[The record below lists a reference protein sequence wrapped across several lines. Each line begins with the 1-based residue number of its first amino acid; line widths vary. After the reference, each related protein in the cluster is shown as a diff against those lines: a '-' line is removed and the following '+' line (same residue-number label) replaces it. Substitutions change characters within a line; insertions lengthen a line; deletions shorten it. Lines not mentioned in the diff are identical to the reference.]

1 MAERTPRDQGTDG
14 RHGPFGSAVP
24 LGRVFGVPL
33 FLHWSAPL
41 LVVLLGLS
49 LGAATLP
56 AWVPDRSHATY
67 TIAGTVGALL
77 LMASLLLHEG
87 AHAVAARR
95 AGVEVQDMTVWAL
108 GGVTRMGRADRPR
121 AALWIALAGPL
132 TSLLLAAVGVGAAAG
147 LLRGAHWTVPGDVL
161 LWCGWANLLLAVF
174 NLLPAA
180 PLDGG
185 RVLQAAVWWR
195 TGDRDRADRAAGRV
209 GQVAGAILIGLGALV
224 LLRGGLDGIWLM
236 LIGFF
241 ITTTAQAE
249 ARQATVHT
257 MLHGVRIAQVMSA
270 PVATGPDWLTVD
282 RFLDEVARTSHH
294 THLPVL
300 DLQGRPT
307 GIVSLRRLG
316 QVPAASRAVMR
327 VSQVAQPIGLVPS
340 AAPDDD
346 LAEVLERL
354 TPGAP
359 LRVLVMDGGQLT
371 GIVTAHDVSRHLHQ
385 QLALGN
391 RGPRAF

>member
-1 MAERTPRDQGTDG
+1 L
-14 RHGPFGSAVP
+14 GSSIP
-24 LGRVFGVPL
+24 LGQVFGVPL
-33 FLHWSAPL
+33 RVHWSAPL

-56 AWVPDRSHATY
+56 NWAPGRSHATY
-67 TIAGTVGALL
+67 TVAGTVGALL

-95 AGVEVQDMTVWAL
+95 AGVEVEDMTVWAL

-121 AALWIALAGPL
+121 AALWIAVAGPL
-132 TSLLLAAVGVGAAAG
+132 TSLLLAALGVGAAAA

-161 LWCGWANLLLAVF
+161 LWCGWANLLLAAF

-195 TGDRDRADRAAGRV
+195 TGDRARADRTAGRA
-209 GQVAGAILIGLGALV
+209 GQLAGALLIGLGALI

-249 ARQATVHT
+249 TRQATVQT
-257 MLHGVRIAQVMSA
+257 MLHGVRLAQVMSS
-270 PVATGPDWLTVD
+270 PVATAPDWLTVD
-282 RFLDEVARTSHH
+282 RFIEDVARTSHH

-307 GIVSLRRLG
+307 GIVSLRRLS
-316 QVPAASRAVMR
+316 QIPAATRTLTR
-327 VSQVAQPIGLVPS
+327 VSQVAQPIGQVPT

-359 LRVLVMDGGQLT
+359 LRILVMDGGRLA

-385 QLALGN
+385 QLTVGDRA
-391 RGPRAF
+391 PRTF